1 MPGVEGV
8 AAAAQVP
15 QQSAAMG
22 GLDKDAFL
30 QLLVA
35 QLRYQNPLS
44 PVDGQQYLQQTA
56 QFTMVERLEEIS
68 RGQAEVTAWQRAVV
82 AQGMVGKAIE
92 GMDLQG
98 EDVAGTVTAVKLTPS
113 GPLLVLDDGT
123 ELPVDYV
130 DEVRGG
136 APAT

>member
-8 AAAAQVP
+8 GGPAQAA

-68 RGQAEVTAWQRAVV
+68 RGQAEVTAWQRALA
-82 AQGMVGKAIE
+82 AQGMVGRRIE
-92 GMDLQG
+92 GMDLDG
-98 EDVAGTVTAVKLTPS
+98 DDVAGTVASVKLTPS

-130 DEVRGG
+130 DEVRGD
-136 APAT
+136 AAT